1 MIVETRLH
9 SVPALKVMDS
19 VVAAKHYNR
28 VRLALARLD
37 NPLRFPLPHLR
48 GLDMLLSDEAW
59 VCVDRTLDD
68 LPVLAWTDFQVHGR
82 LALHAP
88 VPCRLRFFH
97 AYAGLIVGTLLQDVA
112 VILAERLVRAQ
123 RPLKKRVT
131 PLPLIRR

>member
-1 MIVETRLH
+1 MIVETRLN

-28 VRLALARLD
+28 VRLALVRLD

-48 GLDMLLSDEAW
+48 GLDMLLTDEAW

-131 PLPLIRR
+131 ALPLGRR